1 LEEEKIKGELD
12 STCDIPVVCAPVE
25 NALKLSE
32 TLYQT
37 IFENTGTAT
46 IIGEDDTTISLANTT
61 FARLSGYSKEE
72 LEGRKSWTEFIGKH
86 DLEKM
91 LSYHNL
97 RRIKPDVVPKNY
109 KLKFINRKGEI
120 HDIYITVDVIPGT
133 YKSVL
138 SFMDI
143 TDLKNAEREVRKLN
157 EGLEKRVL
165 ERTAQLEAANREL
178 EAFSYSVSHDLRT
191 PLITIEG
198 FIRLL
203 LKRYSPQLDEKGQ
216 LFLNAIQKS
225 TKQMG
230 QLINDL
236 LALSRLKRQEYNVT
250 PIDMGELS
258 KTVFSELK
266 MINPGRK
273 LKFITKEFPRTYGD
287 TSLMHQVFMNLFSNA
302 IKFSRKRDVAVIET
316 GGLEGKDENTYYV
329 KDNGV
334 GFDMRDADKLFGVF
348 QRLHSADEYEGTG
361 IGLAIVQRII
371 TRHGGRVWA
380 EGKVDEGA
388 TFYFTLP
395 RK

>member
-1 LEEEKIKGELD
+1 MNP
-12 STCDIPVVCAPVE
+12 TCDVSVVCALVE
-25 NALKLSE
+25 DALKSSE

-61 FARLSGYSKEE
+61 FERLSGYSKEE
-72 LEGRKSWTEFIGKH
+72 LEGKKSWTEFIEKH

-91 LSYHNL
+91 LNYHHL

-109 KLKFINRKGEI
+109 ELKFINRRGEI

-143 TDLKNAEREVRKLN
+143 TDLKNAGREVSKLN

-165 ERTAQLEAANREL
+165 ERTAQLEAANGEL

-216 LFLNAIQKS
+216 QFLNAIQKS

-236 LALSRLKRQEYNVT
+236 LALSRLKRQEYNVA

-258 KTVFSELK
+258 KAVFSELK

-273 LKFITKEFPRTYGD
+273 LKFIARHLPGTQGD
-287 TSLMHQVFMNLFSNA
+287 ASLMHQVFMNLLSNA
-302 IKFSRKRDVAVIET
+302 IKFSRKSDVAIIET
-316 GGLEGKDENTYYV
+316 GGFEGKDENTYYV

-348 QRLHSADEYEGTG
+348 QRFHSADEYEGTG

-395 RK
+395 R